1 MEVIKMSG
9 TMSFGF
15 SYARYLR
22 EKAEQEGINRAY
34 EELKQ
39 KPIEIVQSI
48 IDEWNNRSL
57 IAKIWDFPYVPV
69 RFVAAEKIL
78 NEQKLEEKLQ

>member
-1 MEVIKMSG
+1 MSG
-9 TMSFGF
+9 TYSFH
-15 SYARYLR
+15 YKQYLR

-39 KPIEIVQSI
+39 KPLDVIQRYKTMVM
-48 IDEWNNRSL
+48 DCKWNNRSL
-57 IAKIWDFPYVPV
+57 IAKIWTFPYVPV

-78 NEQKLEEKLQ
+78 DEQKLEEKLQ